1 MNSLLISSLAFGSAA
16 AVIAMLGQQSWQEW
30 KVRHHAQ
37 QQVGLAPLR
46 TRISTRRNGMWT
58 SRWKPWQKRQ
68 AQERADLIGAE
79 LAPALQLVVGQLRV
93 GRGVVSAIAE
103 VADTIPEPLGG
114 ILKEV
119 VAEARVGTPIEEV
132 LQRVAT
138 REGERHL
145 GVVASAIGLHSRHGG
160 SLVEILESVIE
171 TIEEEDRLHRDIR
184 SLTADARLSAVVL
197 LAMPPVMLLFVSV
210 FSPGYASPLVTD
222 PLGRAMSISGV
233 MLGFIGW
240 RWLRFLGNPE
250 VVA

>member
-1 MNSLLISSLAFGSAA
+1 MNSQLVSAVAFGSAA
-16 AVIAMLGQQSWQEW
+16 AVTAVLGQQSWQEW

-37 QQVGLAPLR
+37 QLVGLTSGKTR
-46 TRISTRRNGMWT
+46 FSSQRNGIRISQ
-58 SRWKPWQKRQ
+58 WKPWQKRK
-68 AQERADLIGAE
+68 AHERADLISSE
-79 LAPALQLVVGQLRV
+79 LASALQLIVGQLRV

-103 VADTIPEPLGG
+103 VAETIPEPLGG
-114 ILKEV
+114 VLQEV

-132 LQRVAT
+132 LQRVAD

-184 SLTADARLSAVVL
+184 SLTADARLSAAVL

-210 FSPGYASPLVTD
+210 FSPGYAAPLVTN

-233 MLGFIGW
+233 MLGFVGW